1 LISLNPFRELSVDS
15 WQTCLAAVKPA
26 STASKLYPKR
36 SLDLLDNLAGLQLEI
51 FWTIF
56 TFDRMLG
63 GMA

>member
-1 LISLNPFRELSVDS
+1 MSVDC

-26 STASKLYPKR
+26 STASKLSER